1 MSGFLTDVEDA
12 PTLDEG
18 LQRALRGLMRLTRAS
33 AGALVYRAG
42 RAEPLVVT
50 AGRGGAPSLQLELRQ
65 RLMETKDRAGSTP
78 GRLALRRV
86 ALGRRGHVVGEV
98 ALIGSRGQPRLP
110 AALARDVGLALERLE
125 RQHGRTC
132 RMAALNEI
140 TRLGASSEPLDAVL
154 RAFAAGAAS
163 LVAFDS
169 IGVSLIHPDR
179 EAFTILD
186 LPARSLGL
194 GARRDTRMRL
204 AGTLMADVAQGGQP
218 LRVDDLSAP
227 TVPAASREVFTG
239 RGYRSALLV
248 PLASRSG
255 VMGAVT
261 ITAKR
266 RGAFSADDGE
276 IVSELAQPLALA
288 IEQRRLLD
296 EQRRQ
301 AGETRALFEA
311 GRAVTASLDVQQTIR
326 VILEQAQSVLGVASC
341 SLSTLDAATGELT
354 TVASLDLPDAMA
366 AQIRVRVGEGIS
378 GRAFSEARP
387 VQSEDLSADPRVRY
401 PAMALASGFRSMLS
415 VPLREGARAVG
426 AISVF
431 RRDVYRFPTAE
442 EQLLLA
448 LADQA
453 AIALEHARL
462 YTQLEGMVTE
472 RTQELDAQKRF
483 VEVVLETLPL
493 GVFVLDPELRVVR
506 ANRHAARLLGSG
518 EPVGARL
525 PELVPAE
532 RAAGAVRELVQ
543 RAFGE
548 RRVVAADEEM
558 TIGDDLKVFRLTA
571 APIEPAA
578 GHLVLLVEDVT
589 LARRL
594 ERQMLLTE
602 RLTTAGRLAAGV
614 AHELNNPLAT
624 IAGCAE
630 ALLARSREA
639 ALAEVTGMEEFRQY
653 LTLIEEEAYR
663 CKEITG
669 SLLHFVRE
677 PGSRRSAAD
686 LNALVMKTIELLS
699 HQSRFKDRRFATAL
713 DPALPMVTVN
723 EGQLRQVFLGIAAN
737 ALEAMGPEG
746 TLHLRSRRLRDEVEV
761 EIEDEGPGISDELLG
776 RIFDPFFTTKPP
788 GQGTGLGLAI
798 AQGIVT
804 DHGGRIEVTS
814 RVGKGSVFR
823 VVLPA

>member
-1 MSGFLTDVEDA
+1 
-12 PTLDEG
+12 
-18 LQRALRGLMRLTRAS
+18 
-33 AGALVYRAG
+33 
-42 RAEPLVVT
+42 
-50 AGRGGAPSLQLELRQ
+50 
-65 RLMETKDRAGSTP
+65 
-78 GRLALRRV
+78 
-86 ALGRRGHVVGEV
+86 
-98 ALIGSRGQPRLP
+98 
-110 AALARDVGLALERLE
+110 
-125 RQHGRTC
+125 
-132 RMAALNEI
+132 
-140 TRLGASSEPLDAVL
+140 
-154 RAFAAGAAS
+154 
-163 LVAFDS
+163 
-169 IGVSLIHPDR
+169 
-179 EAFTILD
+179 
-186 LPARSLGL
+186 
-194 GARRDTRMRL
+194 
-204 AGTLMADVAQGGQP
+204 
-218 LRVDDLSAP
+218 
-227 TVPAASREVFTG
+227 
-239 RGYRSALLV
+239 
-248 PLASRSG
+248 
-255 VMGAVT
+255 
-261 ITAKR
+261 
-266 RGAFSADDGE
+266 
-276 IVSELAQPLALA
+276 
-288 IEQRRLLD
+288 
-296 EQRRQ
+296 
-301 AGETRALFEA
+301 
-311 GRAVTASLDVQQTIR
+311 
-326 VILEQAQSVLGVASC
+326 
-341 SLSTLDAATGELT
+341 
-354 TVASLDLPDAMA
+354 
-366 AQIRVRVGEGIS
+366 
-378 GRAFSEARP
+378 
-387 VQSEDLSADPRVRY
+387 
-401 PAMALASGFRSMLS
+401 
-415 VPLREGARAVG
+415 
-426 AISVF
+426 
-431 RRDVYRFPTAE
+431 
-442 EQLLLA
+442 
-448 LADQA
+448 
-453 AIALEHARL
+453 
-462 YTQLEGMVTE
+462 
-472 RTQELDAQKRF
+472 
-483 VEVVLETLPL
+483 
-493 GVFVLDPELRVVR
+493 
-506 ANRHAARLLGSG
+506 
-518 EPVGARL
+518 
-525 PELVPAE
+525 
-532 RAAGAVRELVQ
+532 VRELVQ
-543 RAFGE
+543 RAFAE

-571 APIEPAA
+571 APIEPVA

-713 DPALPMVTVN
+713 DPELPMVTVN

-761 EIEDEGPGISDELLG
+761 EIEDEGPGISDELLV